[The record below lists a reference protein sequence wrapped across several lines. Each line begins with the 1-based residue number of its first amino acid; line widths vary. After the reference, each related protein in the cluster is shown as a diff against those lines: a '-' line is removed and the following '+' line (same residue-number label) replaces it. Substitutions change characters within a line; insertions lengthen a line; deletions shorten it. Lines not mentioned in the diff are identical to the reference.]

1 MLLLLGLEPSVPEG
15 LVTLSPALPQ
25 GMESL
30 EVRGVPLGGGAL
42 SVRVGP
48 GGVAILESPPGVT
61 VNLRPASQP
70 TTGD

>member
-1 MLLLLGLEPSVPEG
+1 
-15 LVTLSPALPQ
+15 
-25 GMESL
+25 MESL

-42 SVRVGP
+42 SVRVGA

-70 TTGD
+70 TAGD